1 MKLWEVKKMHA
12 KKKTGLDSRQPTSP
26 QRKTEARRQLDSKI
40 AEIKSQQSLL
50 LFLFVANCSKILTEP
65 MVEMLWEFMEFL
77 KDHDYNIVHEKEIFA
92 IPFSKLVCVADL
104 K

>member
-1 MKLWEVKKMHA
+1 MR
-12 KKKTGLDSRQPTSP
+12 KKKRGPASGQPTGP
-26 QRKTEARRQLDSKI
+26 QRKDRSRRLLDSKI

-77 KDHDYNIVHEKEIFA
+77 GSHGYSIVSEREIFC
-92 IPFSKLVCVADL
+92 IPFSHLVCVADL